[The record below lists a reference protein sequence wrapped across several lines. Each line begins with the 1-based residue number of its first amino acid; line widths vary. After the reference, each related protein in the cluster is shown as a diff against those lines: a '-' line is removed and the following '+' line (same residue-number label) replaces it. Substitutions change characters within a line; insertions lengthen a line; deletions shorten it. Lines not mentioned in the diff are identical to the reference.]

1 MQLLLALL
9 MLMRLLVTAQVLLL
23 RVFRGNLAENL
34 MGQDNN
40 PKTITIN
47 DVEYDATTFTDE
59 QVILTNHCLDLDRKI
74 SNMNFQLQQLQV
86 GKDSFLKMLTESLET
101 VEVVSD

>member
-1 MQLLLALL
+1 
-9 MLMRLLVTAQVLLL
+9 
-23 RVFRGNLAENL
+23 

-40 PKTITIN
+40 PKKITIN

-74 SNMNFQLQQLQV
+74 SNMNFQLTAV
-86 GKDSFLKMLTESLET
+86 TSG
-101 VEVVSD
+101 

>member
-1 MQLLLALL
+1 
-9 MLMRLLVTAQVLLL
+9 
-23 RVFRGNLAENL
+23 

-40 PKTITIN
+40 PKKITIN

-74 SNMNFQLQQLQV
+74 RQHGLPTYSSCKWVKIL
-86 GKDSFLKMLTESLET
+86 S
-101 VEVVSD
+101 